1 MKKKEKNIVEQ
12 AYKQYVESEGI
23 IQIIKKKGD
32 DFVSTKLNADKV
44 LLFAMLGRLFECLLE
59 TKAVTKSELKG
70 VIAMAE
76 VQSKDN
82 ESK

>member
-1 MKKKEKNIVEQ
+1 MLKKEKDIINK
-12 AYKQYVESEGI
+12 AFKQYVESEGI

-59 TKAVTKSELKG
+59 TKAVSESELKD
-70 VIAMAE
+70 VIAMAK
-76 VQSKDN
+76 VQSKKN